1 MPNPNPSPETRF
13 KPGKPTNLKAGG
25 VAQAIKDLS
34 QGKPLRG
41 DLAELQYRFEQDIAT
56 HEGRLETE
64 KHLVATLLAIVEGL
78 RCVVQ
83 DALERNEPAR
93 AAAYAVNLGTLASK
107 AGSELRAYAAMID
120 EKDKALVDYDTLLEE
135 LRQ

>member
-1 MPNPNPSPETRF
+1 MTNANPSPATRF
-13 KPGKPTNLKAGG
+13 KPGEPTNLRAGG
-25 VAQAIKDLS
+25 VAQAIKDLAA
-34 QGKPLRG
+34 GHPLRG
-41 DLAELQYRFEQDIAT
+41 ALAELQYRFEQDIAT

-93 AAAYAVNLGTLASK
+93 AASYASNLGTLASK
-107 AGSELRAYAAMID
+107 AGVELRAYAAMLD
-120 EKDKALVDYDTLLEE
+120 EKDAAILDYDALVEE